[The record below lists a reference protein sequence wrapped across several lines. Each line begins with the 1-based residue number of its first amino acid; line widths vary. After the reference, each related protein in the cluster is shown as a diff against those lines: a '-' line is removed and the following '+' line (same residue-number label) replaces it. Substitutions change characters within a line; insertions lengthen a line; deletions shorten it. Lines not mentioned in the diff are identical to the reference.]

1 MRENR
6 IRAASMRNACCACF
20 RACRVSR
27 DFCLR
32 SAKARTAAFVLALRR
47 MASLSFSDIGRLV
60 CYRSGMWELFL
71 ALLQLLWYMFFYVF
85 AMVIVPTWIGVK
97 IVGLFFPSDD

>member
-6 IRAASMRNACCACF
+6 IRAASMQSACCVCF
-20 RACRVSR
+20 NVCRVASG
-27 DFCLR
+27 FSLR
-32 SAKARTAAFVLALRR
+32 SAKARIAALVSALRR

>member
-1 MRENR
+1 MG
-6 IRAASMRNACCACF
+6 RA
-20 RACRVSR
+20 
-27 DFCLR
+27 
-32 SAKARTAAFVLALRR
+32 
-47 MASLSFSDIGRLV
+47 V

-71 ALLQLLWYMFFYVF
+71 LLLELLWYMFFYVF